1 VALEAREFAITEL
14 GLPDNGSYT
23 RYVQLERSAV
33 VYNVF
38 AAPEFS
44 LQPKTWC
51 FPVAGCVVYRG
62 YFAQARAEERG
73 RSATPRRATTPGS
86 AAPPPIRRWA
96 ASRTRCSRRMLYRD
110 DARLAGLLFHELAHQ
125 RLYVKGDSAF
135 NEAFATAVEEEGVRR
150 WLSQAGPARGTRRVG
165 SASARACWPSSSCS
179 RAPAPGCSPI
189 YSTPACPRTEMRAA
203 KADDLRAARQEYEAL
218 KASWDGW
225 NGYDRWF
232 ETPLNNARLIPSA
245 TYRGLVPAFRI
256 LLSQAG
262 GDLEAFY
269 AESRRLAE
277 PCRRRSATRSF
288 AGCWR
293 SLTRRRHF
301 QLTLVDRGHAPSQ
314 APVELKNFNIARRA
328 CDARTPATALTLA
341 KRGASMRFRL
351 AMRRGWVVV
360 RVLVAGGVLQ
370 RSLPRSG
377 GDDRAWRPL

>member
-1 VALEAREFAITEL
+1 MVAPVRPILPTLLLIASLPLAGCGTLGYYGQAVSGHLGLMSAREPIEDVIADPDTPEAVRERLRVALEAREFAIAEL

-62 YFAQARAEERG
+62 YFSQARAEEEAAGYAARG
-73 RSATPRRATTPGS
+73 YDTWVGG
-86 AAPPPIRRWA
+86 AAAYSTLGRFEDPIL
-96 ASRTRCSRRMLYRD
+96 STMLYRD

-125 RLYVKGDSAF
+125 ALYLKGDSAF

-150 WLSQAGPARGTRRVG
+150 WLRGAGRHEELAAWEAFGARVLEFEQLLARTR
-165 SASARACWPSSSCS
+165 ARLQE
-179 RAPAPGCSPI
+179 I
-189 YSTPACPRTEMRAA
+189 YSSGASEAEMRAA
-203 KADDLRAARQEYEAL
+203 KAAAFAQLEHDYQAL
-218 KASWDGW
+218 KATWDGW

-256 LLSQAG
+256 LLSQAD

-277 PCRRRSATRSF
+277 LSQEERDAEFRR
-288 AGCWR
+288 
-293 SLTRRRHF
+293 L
-301 QLTLVDRGHAPSQ
+301 L
-314 APVELKNFNIARRA
+314 
-328 CDARTPATALTLA
+328 ALA
-341 KRGASMRFRL
+341 AS
-351 AMRRGWVVV
+351 
-360 RVLVAGGVLQ
+360 
-370 RSLPRSG
+370 
-377 GDDRAWRPL
+377 